1 MPIFKVSK
9 KAEEDLFEIG
19 EYTQNE
25 WGIDQRNKYLDDI
38 DKRFQQLVSN
48 PEYPTSKDRSAIKQG
63 CFSLLINEHIIIYR
77 KFSYG
82 VRIVRVIGQSMD
94 LKQHL

>member
-1 MPIFKVSK
+1 MPTFKVSK
-9 KAEEDLFEIG
+9 KAENDLFEIG

-38 DKRFQQLVSN
+38 DRRFHQLADN
-48 PEYPTSKDRSAIKQG
+48 PDYPTSKNISHITKG
-63 CFSLLINEHIIIYR
+63 CFSLLINEHIIVYR

-82 VRIVRVIGQSMD
+82 VKIVRVLGQSMA
-94 LKQHL
+94 LERHL